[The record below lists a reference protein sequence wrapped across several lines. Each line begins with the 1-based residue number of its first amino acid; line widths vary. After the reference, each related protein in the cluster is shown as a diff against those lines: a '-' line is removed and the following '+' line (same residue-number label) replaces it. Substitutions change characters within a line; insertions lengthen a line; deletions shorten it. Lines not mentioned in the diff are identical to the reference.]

1 MPQFLTAS
9 SQTPEELATHFS
21 SFWDSFLEWGKSY
34 LPRLVAAIVILLVGW
49 YLVKW
54 ICRSVKKAMS
64 RGKTDAGVTSFVNSA
79 LKIVLLLVV
88 AAQLGLQIN
97 SIIAALGAAAVA
109 IALAV
114 KDSLSNVARHSDYHH

>member
-64 RGKTDAGVTSFVNSA
+64 RGKTDAGVTSFVNP
-79 LKIVLLLVV
+79 L
-88 AAQLGLQIN
+88 
-97 SIIAALGAAAVA
+97 
-109 IALAV
+109 
-114 KDSLSNVARHSDYHH
+114 